1 MKNLLKISAAAAC
14 VSLAFMAASCNRPF
28 HKPDQDLLKYELK
41 GNVASVRS
49 IPYSVDSVA
58 GGYEISGVEASMNNI
73 YAEFNEDGMV
83 TRLQR
88 FNRNGDLVSTQEN
101 TYNPDGLIAESV
113 ITSAAGEPVEKSV
126 YVYRAG
132 RLASL
137 TVTDAEDSLKKY
149 ETYKYYG
156 LDSLKATF
164 SYKEGETAG
173 YRIMEYDEN
182 GHNTANIT
190 YSSKNGKVLSRFDL
204 EYDSLGRSISVKS
217 DNIFFGEMNSEM
229 TYDEEGQR
237 SSLLMDSNRGETLFS
252 FKFKVDS
259 VGNWVERETY
269 RNDEPRPLRVEKR
282 EIVYR

>member
-1 MKNLLKISAAAAC
+1 M
-14 VSLAFMAASCNRPF
+14 
-28 HKPDQDLLKYELK
+28 
-41 GNVASVRS
+41 ASVRS

-73 YAEFNEDGMV
+73 CAEFNEDGMV

-101 TYNPDGLIAESV
+101 TYNPDGLIADIYSMD
-113 ITSAAGEPVEKSV
+113 
-126 YVYRAG
+126 Y
-132 RLASL
+132 
-137 TVTDAEDSLKKY
+137 DSLKKY

-204 EYDSLGRSISVKS
+204 EYDSLGRSVSVKS

-229 TYDEEGQR
+229 TYDEGGQR
-237 SSLLMDSNRGETLFS
+237 SSLLMVSNRGETLFS

-269 RNDEPRPLRVEKR
+269 RDDEPRPLRVEKR